1 MKVTVENKKGLNK
14 DVKVFVDKKTM
25 NVYMDEKYEEIKGT
39 VNLKGF
45 RPGKVPREILKRQFG
60 KAVFSE
66 VLDKVLKETST
77 KALQENKIK
86 PAGQPKLDLKT
97 YGEDKDLEYILS
109 VTELPKV
116 ELKSIENIK
125 FDEYTVKIDQ
135 KETDKRINDIAKNQP
150 NFKEAPET
158 TKAKKGDL
166 VVFDYN
172 ATVDEKTFKGGE
184 GKNTQLTLG
193 KDLFLKGFDEQ
204 LIGVKKGDEKIV
216 DATLPENFP
225 EKEFINKK
233 AKFKCT
239 ISAVKIPEDVK
250 IDDQFAKNLG
260 AKDLNDLKSLIT
272 KQINDEYKNSLD
284 RLTKNQIL
292 KEIEKFKVSEIPE
305 NLLEDEIK
313 ILSQGMSE
321 DDAKKSRKNFEEV
334 AKKRIKVGLVLNEFG
349 EQNQIKVTEQE
360 LQAEVQKQ
368 IRMMPGQEKM
378 VMEFYKKNPNAL
390 ASLRGTVYEEKILNM
405 IKEKAKPNKKEISKD
420 EAEKILKESQK
431 QQLEQER
438 RQAEINT
445 LQQHNDLLAE
455 LDQAE
460 DVNRAT
466 FAFLNRDDDNSVR
479 AFNEAQTE
487 ISDRD
492 IRRIDAQGLYASEQ
506 LRLRS
511 VGALRAG
518 RAAERAANLNAMA
531 TIFSASYKATQTG

>member
-25 NVYMDEKYEEIKGT
+25 NLYMDEKYEEIKGT

-150 NFKEAPET
+150 NFKEASET

-233 AKFKCT
+233 AKFMCK

-292 KEIEKFKVSEIPE
+292 KEIEKFKVSEIPA

-321 DDAKKSRKNFEEV
+321 DDAKKSRKNFEEI
-334 AKKRIKVGLVLNEFG
+334 AKKRIKVGLILNEFG

-360 LQAEVQKQ
+360 LQTEVQKQ

-431 QQLEQER
+431 QQLDQE
-438 RQAEINT
+438 
-445 LQQHNDLLAE
+445 LK
-455 LDQAE
+455 DQRKPEKKA
-460 DVNRAT
+460 DVKKT
-466 FAFLNRDDDNSVR
+466 SDNKTEPKVKKTKSV
-479 AFNEAQTE
+479 AKK
-487 ISDRD
+487 IKKVS
-492 IRRIDAQGLYASEQ
+492 
-506 LRLRS
+506 
-511 VGALRAG
+511 
-518 RAAERAANLNAMA
+518 
-531 TIFSASYKATQTG
+531 KK